1 MSAFNMS
8 AFNAL
13 AGIGLACTLAAPAQ
27 AQLKTEKVLSYEVA
41 KTIATTAVETCAA
54 KGYRV
59 SATVVDH
66 AGETMVQ
73 LRGDGA
79 SPHTMENSRRK
90 AYTSN
95 TFRVPS
101 AVTAKRFADGD
112 AGVRQQVTLPNIIA
126 IAGALPIKVGDDV
139 IGAAGVSGSPGGNDE
154 PCVQAGLD
162 KVKDMLK

>member
-1 MSAFNMS
+1 MSTMSACYR
-8 AFNAL
+8 L
-13 AGIGLACTLAAPAQ
+13 AGIGLACVLAAPVQ
-27 AQLKTEKVLSYEVA
+27 AQLKTEKILSYEVA
-41 KTIATTAVETCAA
+41 KTIATIAVESCTA

-59 SATVVDH
+59 SATVVNRD
-66 AGETMVQ
+66 GETVAQ

-101 AVTAKRFADGD
+101 ADYAKRMADGD
-112 AGVRQQVTLPNIIA
+112 AVVRQQATLPNVIA
-126 IAGALPIKVGDDV
+126 IAGALPIKVGDEV

-162 KVKDMLK
+162 KVKDLLK